1 MQNGLG
7 HSEKYLLSCWILFN
21 NKICPNKLVNT
32 TTNFFEVKGM
42 YLVSFFYQQINS
54 CMFVSA
60 IPSKGCRIKSAV
72 TSTSFQSKISRKV
85 FVSFW
90 SKYSINY
97 SSCCIISLRYQTT
110 CSVKYNSVLQL
121 HCYCVFFVFVY
132 LLDLTILLHRFRRKL
147 LWIHFMENTYIIF
160 KENVYYPPFNV
171 S

>member
-7 HSEKYLLSCWILFN
+7 HSEKYLLSCWILFHY
-21 NKICPNKLVNT
+21 KIGPNKLVNT
-32 TTNFFEVKGM
+32 TTHFFEVNGM

-54 CMFVSA
+54 CMFVFTA

-97 SSCCIISLRYQTT
+97 SSCCIISLRYQMT

-121 HCYCVFFVFVY
+121 YCYCTV
-132 LLDLTILLHRFRRKL
+132 ILLSF
-147 LWIHFMENTYIIF
+147 T
-160 KENVYYPPFNV
+160 
-171 S
+171 